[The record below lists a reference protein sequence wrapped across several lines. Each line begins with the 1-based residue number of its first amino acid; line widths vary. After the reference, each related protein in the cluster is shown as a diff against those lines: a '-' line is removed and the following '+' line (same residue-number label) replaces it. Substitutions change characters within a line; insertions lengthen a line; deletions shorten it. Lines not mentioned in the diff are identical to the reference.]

1 MKTLE
6 RKTNRIKWVA
16 IAALLIL
23 NTMSLSAQKDTT
35 DIDSVDWAIK
45 KLTKLNVYNLYNNN
59 GWDSTPI
66 GWNYQQIIAKR
77 ASDKKLLSLTAAKE
91 PPAVRLA
98 AMYGL
103 ILRRNKRCQD
113 IILKNLNDISSCK
126 LASCDVS
133 FDEYVE
139 NIFVEWLQNSRE
151 DGLITKADSVRND
164 SIIFFT
170 KGSSRL
176 EYVHELVDRLPCNE
190 KYYHRMKEMYY
201 KERVGYVLMPLV
213 KFKKKADKEIVI
225 TSLKQFNQ
233 GLNKEGGF
241 AEGESEG
248 DTNDALEAVAVWPI
262 RDFRL
267 ALTQLRNYEL
277 TRNLFDYQRIERF
290 YLACLAYND
299 AWAYHF
305 IDETL
310 DKSTKKWGKNNYHW
324 QYFYEAMRESPHPR
338 FAPLI
343 DKYHWTGSYLNPET
357 HDFEEIK

>member
-1 MKTLE
+1 MKILE
-6 RKTNRIKWVA
+6 RKKNLIKWIA

-23 NTMSLSAQKDTT
+23 NTMSLSAQKNTT
-35 DIDSVDWAIK
+35 GIDSVDWAIG
-45 KLTKLNVYNLYNNN
+45 KLTKLKVYNLANNN

-66 GWNYQQIIAKR
+66 GWNYQRIIAKKT
-77 ASDKKLLSLTAAKE
+77 SDEKLLSLIAAKE

-113 IILKNLNDISSCK
+113 IILKNLNDISSCE
-126 LASCDVS
+126 LASYDVS
-133 FDEYVE
+133 FEEYVE
-139 NIFVEWLQNSRE
+139 NIFVEWMQNSRE
-151 DGLITKADSVRND
+151 DGLITQADSVRND

-176 EYVHELVDRLPCNE
+176 EYVHELVDKLPCNE
-190 KYYHRMKEMYY
+190 KYYNRLKEMYY

-213 KFKKKADKEIVI
+213 KFKKKAEKELVI
-225 TSLKQFNQ
+225 RSLKQFNQ
-233 GLNKEGGF
+233 GLDKEGGF

-248 DTNDALEAVAVWPI
+248 DTNDALEAVAVWPNKE
-262 RDFRL
+262 FRL

-277 TRNLFDYQRIERF
+277 TRRYIDYQRLKLF
-290 YLACLAYND
+290 YLACLEYND
-299 AWAYHF
+299 SWAYHF

-324 QYFYEAMRESPHPR
+324 QYFYEAMRESPHSR
-338 FAPLI
+338 FTPLI
-343 DKYHWTGSYLNPET
+343 DKYHWKGNYWNPKKQ
-357 HDFEEIK
+357 DFEEIK